1 MHRVK
6 VRGVPGVGWEQLEG
20 KCLSISGR
28 FEQFQCCL
36 QRSESVDD
44 GEVVWCQKKNH
55 LRVFFIFNFAQCQ
68 GAI

>member
-6 VRGVPGVGWEQLEG
+6 VRGVPGVDWEQLEG

-36 QRSESVDD
+36 QRSESVEDK
-44 GEVVWCQKKNH
+44 GVCAVM
-55 LRVFFIFNFAQCQ
+55 LAQ
-68 GAI
+68 